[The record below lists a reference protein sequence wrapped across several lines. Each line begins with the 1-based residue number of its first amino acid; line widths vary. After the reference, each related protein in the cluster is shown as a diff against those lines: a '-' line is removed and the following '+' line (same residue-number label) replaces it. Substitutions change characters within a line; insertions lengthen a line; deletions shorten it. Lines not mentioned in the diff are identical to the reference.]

1 MASYSE
7 LLERGIAAAQAG
19 QTEIARQM
27 LGQVIRQDPKNEE
40 AWLWLSTVVG
50 KEEDRIR
57 CLRQVLAINPNN
69 RHAIGE
75 LEALGALP
83 PPETPPPPVGVPIPY
98 ETAVARAQAAA
109 QEIISRTLD
118 GTEEA
123 VLSVEW
129 VATLRRKPR
138 QVNLLPIA
146 AALGVLVIVGG
157 LVAGGYLLL
166 SRARRATQL
175 PTVPAAARVSAG
187 PTRTPRPTFTPVP
200 MSAPGQPTYTPSP
213 TLPPYAPHGDVAY
226 GLTPTPAYFATYHPD
241 NPALERAIAQFR
253 AGDYAAVVEAIPQAR
268 AAGPDKPDSYFFE
281 GMAHAY
287 LGDLETA
294 ADLLQQG
301 LVQAPDMAALHAGL
315 GYVYYHQGE
324 VDAARAENE
333 QAKQLDPRLLMPYLN
348 LAEDYRASGEF
359 EAALAEVEAAL
370 AYEPYNVEVL
380 AAQGET
386 YLAAGRPDR
395 AADIGRLAVYIDP
408 TAESAVL
415 LLAKARAALGQ
426 YGESAAALEDYLAL
440 VDPGNADAWTQLANV
455 RLLQGD
461 EQMALDAYHRALVL
475 TDGAPEIYAARGL
488 LFLQKGDFQA
498 AYDDLDL
505 ALRETDDPAAHLGRG
520 QAALAL
526 GDARQALSDAEAV
539 LTQTPDQ
546 PEANVIKAGAL
557 VELGRY
563 DEAVEAADAALEL
576 ALDDEQKGDALEA
589 RGRARYHLEAYA
601 EALSDI
607 NAAMQAQE
615 TGTRHYYR
623 GLILEASGDAEGAM
637 REYEWGLF
645 WDRVYA
651 YDFAEDAAG
660 RLEALSARPRPT
672 STPTPRP

>member
-19 QTEIARQM
+19 QKEIARQM
-27 LGQVIRQDPKNEE
+27 LGLVIRQDPKNEE
-40 AWLWLSTVVG
+40 AWLWLSTAVY
-50 KEEDRIR
+50 KEDDRIR

-69 RHAIGE
+69 HHAISE

-83 PPETPPPPVGVPIPY
+83 PPETPPPPVGVPIPN
-98 ETAVARAQAAA
+98 ETAVEHAQAAA
-109 QEIISRTLD
+109 QEIVSQTED
-118 GTEEA
+118 ETEEP
-123 VLSVEW
+123 LLNVEW
-129 VATLRRKPR
+129 VATPRRKPR
-138 QVNLLPIA
+138 RVTWLPIA
-146 AALGVLVIVGG
+146 AALGGLVIVGG
-157 LVAGGYLLL
+157 LVVGGYLLL

-175 PTVPAAARVSAG
+175 PTAPAVARISSG
-187 PTRTPRPTFTPVP
+187 PTRTPRPTSTPVP
-200 MSAPGQPTYTPSP
+200 MPAPGQPTYTPSP
-213 TLPPYAPHGDVAY
+213 TLLPFAPHGDVDY

-241 NPALERAIAQFR
+241 NPALERAIARFR
-253 AGDYAAVVEAIPQAR
+253 AGDYAAAVEAIPEAR
-268 AAGPDKPDSYFFE
+268 TTGPDLPDSYFFE

-301 LVQAPDMAALHAGL
+301 LAQAPDVAALHAGL

-324 VDAARAENE
+324 VEAARAENQ

-370 AYEPYNVEVL
+370 AYEPYNVEAL

-386 YLAAGRPDR
+386 YLAAGRADR
-395 AADIGRLAVYIDP
+395 AAEIGRLAVYIDP

-415 LLAKARAALGQ
+415 LLAKARAELGQ
-426 YGESAAALEDYLAL
+426 YGEAVAALEDYLAL
-440 VDPGNADAWTQLANV
+440 VDSGNASVWTQLANV

-461 EQMALDAYHRALVL
+461 EPMALDAYHRALVL
-475 TDGAPEIYAARGL
+475 TDGAPEVYAARGL
-488 LFLQKGDFQA
+488 LLLQKGDFQA

-505 ALRETDDPAAHLGRG
+505 ALRESDDPATQLGRG

-526 GDARQALSDAEAV
+526 GDAQQALDDAEAV
-539 LTQTPDQ
+539 LAQTPDQ
-546 PEANVIKAGAL
+546 PEANAVKARAL

-563 DEAVEAADAALEL
+563 EEAVAAADAALEL
-576 ALDDEQKGDALEA
+576 AADEQKDDALEA
-589 RGRARYHLEAYA
+589 RGQARYHLEAYA
-601 EALSDI
+601 EALADI
-607 NAAMQAQE
+607 NAAMQVQE

-623 GLILEASGDAEGAM
+623 GLILEASGDDERAM
-637 REYEWGLF
+637 REYEWILF

-660 RLEALSARPRPT
+660 RLEALGGRPRST
-672 STPTPRP
+672 GTPTPRP